1 MSSVIPKLRKK
12 ISSYLIEE
20 DGRITKQSLLSL
32 GAIVTGAALGA
43 ALQSKE
49 AKAVDLTAHEHSHL
63 SHSSHSS
70 Y

>member
-1 MSSVIPKLRKK
+1 MPKLKKK
-12 ISSYLIEE
+12 ISSYLLEE

-32 GAIVTGAALGA
+32 GAIVTGAAIGA

-49 AKAVDLTAHEHSHL
+49 AKAIDLNAHQHSHL